1 MEKFDKSSGKGLLL
15 EQWLPHIYV
24 GEPLLDPL
32 IQGKPFLG
40 GKNNKFGQKKGKK
53 GKRGIFQFW
62 PPKNMIFRFFHE
74 NFQFLDFLTK
84 TLKIL

>member
-1 MEKFDKSSGKGLLL
+1 MLGCKEGVPILDEKREKRVKG
-15 EQWLPHIYV
+15 E
-24 GEPLLDPL
+24 
-32 IQGKPFLG
+32 F
-40 GKNNKFGQKKGKK
+40 
-53 GKRGIFQFW
+53 FQFW